1 MNNIKFSHYTTEYI
15 SGVMSLRTPQKRSL
29 EILADIVNEIKL
41 KNRSKDLIT
50 ALSDIRNKYP
60 TCTDFEKDFI
70 SLTFALATGVG
81 KTRLMGAFI
90 SYLYTRYNIKN
101 FFVVAPTTIDTV
113 TNTIKNL
120 WILDT
125 YPSNNTHGKL
135 AIMTYVDP
143 QTGVNYII
151 VKDRG
156 NDATSVTITPRL
168 TKEGTLYITERK

>member
-1 MNNIKFSHYTTEYI
+1 MLSVRGKKVMNNIKFSHYTTEYI

-81 KTRLMGAFI
+81 KTTLMGAFI

-101 FFVVAPTTIDTV
+101 FFVVAPNSTI
-113 TNTIKNL
+113 
-120 WILDT
+120 
-125 YPSNNTHGKL
+125 YEKL
-135 AIMTYVDP
+135 KKDLGEP
-143 QTGVNYII
+143 GHPKYIFKGLGCFI
-151 VKDRG
+151 NPPNIIANEDYRNKKLPLFESDI
-156 NDATSVTITPRL
+156 NIFIFTFE
-168 TKEGTLYITERK
+168 K

>member
-90 SYLYTRYNIKN
+90 SYLYT
-101 FFVVAPTTIDTV
+101 
-113 TNTIKNL
+113 
-120 WILDT
+120 
-125 YPSNNTHGKL
+125 
-135 AIMTYVDP
+135 
-143 QTGVNYII
+143 
-151 VKDRG
+151 
-156 NDATSVTITPRL
+156 
-168 TKEGTLYITERK
+168 

>member
-101 FFVVAPTTIDTV
+101 FFVVAPNSTI
-113 TNTIKNL
+113 IRE
-120 WILDT
+120 
-125 YPSNNTHGKL
+125 
-135 AIMTYVDP
+135 
-143 QTGVNYII
+143 I
-151 VKDRG
+151 V
-156 NDATSVTITPRL
+156 
-168 TKEGTLYITERK
+168 ITEDGMNYKINHSFLPFHEDSIFLTSEEALRYGKTIWKIELEEGEIQNDNTSN